1 MTIKTRT
8 RVLSAETRTSRK
20 SGNSYMLLNFM
31 DGAQVVNA
39 MVDNEAI
46 PMAQQITPFNEYE
59 LVIDFN
65 FRYGSARVTHIK
77 AVQ

>member
-8 RVLSAETRTSRK
+8 RVLSAETRVSRK
-20 SGNSYMLLNFM
+20 TNNPYTLLNFM
-31 DGAQVVNA
+31 DGSQVVNA
-39 MVDNEAI
+39 MVENEAV
-46 PMAQQITPFNEYE
+46 PTAQQITPFQEYE

-65 FRYGSARVTHIK
+65 FRYGSARVISIK